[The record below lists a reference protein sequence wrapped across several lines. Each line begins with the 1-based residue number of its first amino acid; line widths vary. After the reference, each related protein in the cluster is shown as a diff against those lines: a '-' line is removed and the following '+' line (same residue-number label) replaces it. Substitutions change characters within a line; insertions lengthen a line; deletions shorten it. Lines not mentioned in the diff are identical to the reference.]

1 MRLSRKQEKAISV
14 ACDTMSTILSSGLD
28 SDEDESITEAI
39 NVLLDMKLK
48 SIRENIR
55 YKSQEINFH
64 LVSVTGEI
72 IYEMQRVFVLYMGL
86 PWMDVYES

>member
-28 SDEDESITEAI
+28 SDEDGSITEAI

-48 SIRENIR
+48 SIRERERERENIR
-55 YKSQEINFH
+55 YKS
-64 LVSVTGEI
+64 
-72 IYEMQRVFVLYMGL
+72 
-86 PWMDVYES
+86 